1 MGWTIEVQFLVG
13 AVVGLFFFTTTC
25 RLALGPTQPSIQWV
39 PVAFTLGVKWLGYE
53 ADPSPP
59 SSAKVKMGG
68 AIPPL
73 PNTSSW
79 LSAHLSKI
87 YLHGMKLG

>member
-1 MGWTIEVQFLVG
+1 
-13 AVVGLFFFTTTC
+13 
-25 RLALGPTQPSIQWV
+25 
-39 PVAFTLGVKWLGYE
+39 VAFTLGVKWLGYE